1 MIKSHRIKINLK
13 LLYINFEKKIIIKG
27 SLLAIVLEYLLDYL
41 F

>member
-13 LLYINFEKKIIIKG
+13 LLYINFEKKSIIKG
-27 SLLAIVLEYLLDYL
+27 SLLEIALPYVLDYL